1 MKWFKIRELPTT
13 STWLDQPIFSPFPAR
28 PGCPTKTSN
37 DGGPQRESGESDV
50 ILSFQSA
57 PAPVRAHAH
66 THARTG
72 HRQKFEGCLCEVGE
86 KLLVYRCASRPNRKE
101 GLSVACVYVFF
112 WCESL
117 LYHAVLFSLQ
127 EQGLKQT
134 KRCRSTA

>member
-66 THARTG
+66 THKHTRTHAQDRG
-72 HRQKFEGCLCEVGE
+72 RSLKGVCVKSAKSCRFTDAQADQTE
-86 KLLVYRCASRPNRKE
+86 KRASPWPACTFPFGAKVCCIMQCYSVCRNR
-101 GLSVACVYVFF
+101 G
-112 WCESL
+112 
-117 LYHAVLFSLQ
+117 
-127 EQGLKQT
+127 
-134 KRCRSTA
+134 